1 MYVEHVFAIGI
12 LKPDLSDTRHNDN
25 TIKRSRRP
33 RTPNP
38 PSATSTTA
46 PKPGRD
52 KCRCPGYAD
61 VGSAGGA
68 GVEVRGGL
76 FGITV
81 AGAWMLASPSLRAYT
96 LTSALTP
103 EPEEV
108 PRR

>member
-46 PKPGRD
+46 PNPVEINADLRVMPTSDRD
-52 KCRCPGYAD
+52 GLTGGVDGLRL
-61 VGSAGGA
+61 SA
-68 GVEVRGGL
+68 
-76 FGITV
+76 
-81 AGAWMLASPSLRAYT
+81 
-96 LTSALTP
+96 
-103 EPEEV
+103 
-108 PRR
+108 